1 MNTDMTGR
9 VETCRMNTDIQGQIE
24 TFRMKTSMI
33 YVYIYI
39 FLYLLQYIPGF
50 HLDRVGGTIAWG
62 SPVQHLY
69 SP

>member
-24 TFRMKTSMI
+24 TCRMKTSMI

-39 FLYLLQYIPGF
+39 FIYSEYSFTRVLYAETHCI
-50 HLDRVGGTIAWG
+50 RAIR
-62 SPVQHLY
+62 S
-69 SP
+69 

>member
-39 FLYLLQYIPGF
+39 FLYKHIQFYPGP
-50 HLDRVGGTIAWG
+50 LC
-62 SPVQHLY
+62 
-69 SP
+69 